1 MMTKRLAWI
10 AIGFAPSAGCA
21 RTDGQVATQAT
32 PTKSPIKQL
41 AAAQSAYV
49 ESLIASMTPDQKV
62 AQLHGV
68 WLKDLIKDGK
78 LDLEACRKRIPHG
91 VGFVAQFSSSTTLR
105 PDELASVVAD
115 LQRYLMTEAAPGIPA
130 VFQEEAI
137 TGFSARGATTYPQ
150 QIGMSC
156 TWNAELIR
164 ENARTTA
171 LNMRLA
177 GATQCLSPMLDVI
190 DNATWGRAEEGFGEE
205 PYLVSLLGLAFIE
218 GLQGNDLRTGIATT
232 AKHFA
237 GYGGQ
242 DEAIG
247 AFMTDTLM
255 PHEAA
260 VRLGNSAAV
269 MPGYHRFQGV
279 PCHVSP
285 FLLLDVLRD
294 RWAFDGM
301 VCADFGAVGQVH
313 GQFKYTPGPL
323 ETAKATMQVQM
334 DVELPTRDV
343 FNVLPQAMRNGV
355 IPIDQVDRSLHRV
368 LTLKTRLGLIG
379 PGAIDTT
386 RAKPGPLDF
395 DPPAFQQ
402 RAEESA
408 RQSLVLLSNN
418 GLLPLKA
425 DGDGAVRRVALVGP
439 NADSYYAL
447 LGDYTYQMMAEFWW
461 RHPVDASSP
470 RLVTLRTGL
479 QERLPPGVT
488 LAYERGCDWTAPLRT
503 NLAGETQTLT
513 EGDQRARDNAKHPL
527 EQHPAPD
534 LDRALKIA
542 AESDVIIAAVGE
554 TRYLCGESVGR
565 KGIALP
571 GEQQQFVEQLLA
583 TGKPV
588 VLVVFGGRP
597 MVLTDIADRCAA
609 VVYAWYPGQA
619 GGHAVADL
627 LWGRFNPSGRLTV
640 TLPRHESQVPISA
653 RQGYTAEKSPLF
665 PLGHGLT
672 FTRFDYADL
681 KMPGEIAPSA
691 DAVEVSFRLTNTGA
705 RGGVEVAQIY
715 AAARDCQPGEPA
727 RQLVGFAR
735 CELAPGESRDV
746 HVRIALDQLSRF
758 VDLDRLSVRAGM
770 YAVFVGASSTDV
782 RLSGDFSIAR
792 PRTVDARKRKLFSE
806 VRQASNTK

>member
-1 MMTKRLAWI
+1 M
-10 AIGFAPSAGCA
+10 
-21 RTDGQVATQAT
+21 
-32 PTKSPIKQL
+32 KQL
-41 AAAQSAYV
+41 TTEQSV
-49 ESLIASMTPDQKV
+49 HIESLIARMTPEEKA

-68 WLKDLIKDGK
+68 WLKDLLKDGQ
-78 LDLEACRKRIPHG
+78 LDLAACREKIPHG
-91 VGFVAQFSSSTTLR
+91 VGFVAQFSSCTTLK
-105 PDELASVVAD
+105 PDELAGVVAE
-115 LQRYLMTEAAPGIPA
+115 LQRYLILETSSGVPA

-137 TGFSARGATTYPQ
+137 TGFAARGATTYPQ

-156 TWNAELIR
+156 TWNADLIR

-171 LNMRLA
+171 INMRLA

-190 DNATWGRAEEGFGEE
+190 DNASWGRAEEGFGED

-218 GLQGNDLRTGIATT
+218 GLQGEDLRTGIATT

-260 VRLGNSAAV
+260 VRLGNTAAV
-269 MPGYHRFQGV
+269 MPGYHRFKGV
-279 PCHVSP
+279 PCHVSS
-285 FLLLDVLRD
+285 FLLKEILRD
-294 RWAFDGM
+294 RWGFDGM

-313 GQFKYTPGPL
+313 SQFKYTPGPL
-323 ETAKATMQVQM
+323 ETAKAAMQVQM

-343 FNVLPQAMRNGV
+343 FKVLPQAVRDGV
-355 IPIDQVDRSLHRV
+355 IPIDQVDASLRRV

-379 PGAIDTT
+379 PGCDDVS
-386 RAKPGPLDF
+386 RPKPGPLDL
-395 DPPAFQQ
+395 DPLAFQK

-408 RQSLVLLSNN
+408 RQSLVLLSND

-425 DGDGAVRRVALVGP
+425 EGDGAIRRIALVGP

-488 LAYERGCDWTAPLRT
+488 VDYERGCDWTAPLRT

-513 EGDQRARDNAKHPL
+513 EGDQRARANAKHPL
-527 EQHPAPD
+527 ELHPAPD
-534 LDRALKIA
+534 LDRALKLA
-542 AESDVIIAAVGE
+542 ADSDVVVAAVGE

-571 GEQQQFVEQLLA
+571 GEQQQFVQQLLA

-597 MVLTDIADRCAA
+597 MVLADIADRCAA

-619 GGHAVADL
+619 GGHAIADL

-640 TLPRHESQVPISA
+640 TLPRYASQVPISA
-653 RQGYTAEKSPLF
+653 RRGYDPNHSPLF
-665 PLGHGLT
+665 PFGHGLT
-672 FTRFDYADL
+672 FTRFDYAKL
-681 KMPGEIAPSA
+681 KMPTVVDGSTDSVDVAFQLINSGPRA
-691 DAVEVSFRLTNTGA
+691 
-705 RGGVEVAQIY
+705 GVEVAQIY
-715 AAARDCQPGEPA
+715 VAPRDRQPDEPA

-735 CELAPGESRDV
+735 CELAPGDKRDV
-746 HVRIALDQLSRF
+746 RVRISLDQLARF
-758 VDLDRLSVRAGM
+758 VDLDHLNVRPGK
-770 YAVFVGASSTDV
+770 YDVFVGASSTDV
-782 RLSGDFSIAR
+782 RLSGDLTITR
-792 PRTVDARKRKLFSE
+792 PRPVDARQRTLFSDVLQVE
-806 VRQASNTK
+806 APRSSGPGKNSWTR